1 MNATDP
7 TAAPIA
13 PRWRRFA
20 ALVYDLLAVIAVI
33 MVTDMAC
40 LLLTR
45 GHLDPA
51 AAWYRLTL
59 LASAAAYFVLSWR
72 RGGQTLGMRPWR
84 IRLTAADGGP
94 VGTGRALLRF
104 AVAAT
109 PLALLALN
117 GVLSTRAALLAP
129 VLGWAV
135 FFAVALIDRRGRALH
150 DLIAATEVR
159 R

>member
-1 MNATDP
+1 MT
-7 TAAPIA
+7 TSESTTSPIA

-20 ALVYDLLAVIAVI
+20 ALAYDLLAVVAVI

-45 GHLDPA
+45 GQLDPG

-59 LASAAAYFVLSWR
+59 LAAAAAYFVLSWR

-84 IRLTAADGGP
+84 IRLTAAGGGP
-94 VGTGRALLRF
+94 IGTGRALLRF
-104 AVAAT
+104 GVAAT

-117 GVLSTRAALLAP
+117 GVLSTRATLLAP
-129 VLGWAV
+129 LLGWVV
-135 FFAVALIDRRGRALH
+135 FFAVALVDRRGRALH
-150 DLIAATEVR
+150 DLVAATEVR